1 MNGLET
7 NFQLSP
13 KLLGILENDLEVC
26 PIIILY
32 TIAAFQLS
40 SPEVLIEIIGYT
52 EQMMEAQI
60 FTFLKRIKIE
70 F

>member
-40 SPEVLIEIIGYT
+40 SPEVLI
-52 EQMMEAQI
+52 
-60 FTFLKRIKIE
+60 
-70 F
+70 